1 MRYTVSQTDSVRYS
15 VVGDGPVFYGSRT
28 ACDRVARELNGT
40 ERCAILRGRMAR
52 AGAKSEFY
60 RTWRAELDELE
71 AELTARNISGCT
83 CGDAYDSRIVDVPL
97 CDYCRTR

>member
-1 MRYTVSQTDSVRYS
+1 
-15 VVGDGPVFYGSRT
+15 
-28 ACDRVARELNGT
+28 
-40 ERCAILRGRMAR
+40 MAR

-83 CGDAYDSRIVDVPL
+83 CGDAYDSRIVDVPR
-97 CDYCRTR
+97 CDYCTKGIVQRQAADYRLNAPPRF